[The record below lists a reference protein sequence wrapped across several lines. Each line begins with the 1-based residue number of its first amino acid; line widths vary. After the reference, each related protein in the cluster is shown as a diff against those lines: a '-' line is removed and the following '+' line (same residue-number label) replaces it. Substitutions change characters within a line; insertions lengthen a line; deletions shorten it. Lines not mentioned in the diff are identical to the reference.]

1 MKKISLFEVAY
12 KNLLRKRARSILT
25 ILGIAMAAWVLVS
38 LFGFNRGYE
47 ASLNKD
53 IDNLGFLLA
62 DISRLTKQAD
72 DIKTRIK
79 AEGLDFVDGVVFR
92 ATVVKQERTS
102 YDPRKVEIMLGDK
115 ISMVEKVTAVTSVKL
130 VALPSF

>member
-1 MKKISLFEVAY
+1 M
-12 KNLLRKRARSILT
+12 ARTS
-25 ILGIAMAAWVLVS
+25 
-38 LFGFNRGYE
+38 
-47 ASLNKD
+47 NKPAPVTADD

-79 AEGLDFVDGVVFR
+79 AGNADFVDGIVFR

-102 YDPRKVEIMLGDK
+102 YDPRKVEVMLGDK
-115 ISMVEKVTAVTSVKL
+115 ISLVEKVTAVTSVKL

>member
-1 MKKISLFEVAY
+1 M
-12 KNLLRKRARSILT
+12 ARTS
-25 ILGIAMAAWVLVS
+25 
-38 LFGFNRGYE
+38 
-47 ASLNKD
+47 NKPAPVTADD

-79 AEGLDFVDGVVFR
+79 ESNVPFVDGVVFR

-115 ISMVEKVTAVTSVKL
+115 ISMVEKTTAVTSVKL

>member
-1 MKKISLFEVAY
+1 MLVC
-12 KNLLRKRARSILT
+12 LLEIT
-25 ILGIAMAAWVLVS
+25 MAKVLAPVT
-38 LFGFNRGYE
+38 
-47 ASLNKD
+47 ADD

-79 AEGLDFVDGVVFR
+79 ESNVPFVDGVVFR
-92 ATVVKQERTS
+92 ATVVKQDRTS

>member
-1 MKKISLFEVAY
+1 MYAKVIVPVTANE
-12 KNLLRKRARSILT
+12 
-25 ILGIAMAAWVLVS
+25 
-38 LFGFNRGYE
+38 
-47 ASLNKD
+47 
-53 IDNLGFLLA
+53 IDDLGFLLA

-72 DIKTRIK
+72 AIKDRIK
-79 AEGLDFVDGVVFR
+79 AQKVDGIDGNLFR
-92 ATVVKQERTS
+92 ATVVKQDRTS